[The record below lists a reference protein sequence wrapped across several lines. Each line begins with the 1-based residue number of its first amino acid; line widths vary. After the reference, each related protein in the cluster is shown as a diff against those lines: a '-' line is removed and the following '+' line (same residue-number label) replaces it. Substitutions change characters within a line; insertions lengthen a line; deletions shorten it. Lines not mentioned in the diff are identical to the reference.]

1 MKCHKL
7 ALAVALTAAVG
18 AVQAQAN
25 IQNAEVQL
33 GDGPLGA
40 LNVGGGEPATGSGT
54 TLLGLISADQ
64 GAMFDVEFAA
74 LGAGDTQVFNTRVR
88 EPGMAE
94 RRAPSDGWSGRV
106 VVAQSRAPRPS
117 ARWRWAS
124 SSAGGGASRVGQP
137 PRWVSAK
144 VASASI
150 QAGSSLRQGT

>member
-54 TLLGLISADQ
+54 THLDQ
-64 GAMFDVEFAA
+64 
-74 LGAGDTQVFNTRVR
+74 R
-88 EPGMAE
+88 
-94 RRAPSDGWSGRV
+94 
-106 VVAQSRAPRPS
+106 
-117 ARWRWAS
+117 
-124 SSAGGGASRVGQP
+124 
-137 PRWVSAK
+137 
-144 VASASI
+144 
-150 QAGSSLRQGT
+150 

>member
-54 TLLGLISADQ
+54 TLLGAW
-64 GAMFDVEFAA
+64 AA
-74 LGAGDTQVFNTRVR
+74 EIQVFNTRVR